1 MPSSPSVSRLV
12 RLSEIIARN
21 SKLLNSHLIEKK
33 LPQPSF
39 SADAPPDGIYIGKNE
54 PRRKELERAKRELV
68 SATNELY
75 DLSVGPRESVR
86 NLAWD
91 FNRQLSL
98 HFIQHFKIAQAFAPS
113 ETITFTEL
121 SVRTKTPLHELKRL
135 VRHAISAN
143 RIFTEPV
150 KNTIAHTAASR
161 VLAEDKT
168 ADAWAGMCL
177 EEFWPGAVGAVEAL
191 ERWPG
196 SQEPVHTGLSVSLG
210 KEKHLW
216 EVVTSAP
223 ERMHRF
229 GLGMKSHSEAEGFEV
244 DHLVENYDWGRL
256 AGADGAPGVVVD
268 VGGSLGYTCVA
279 IRRAHPSLKFIV
291 QDLGKVH
298 AKTNAAEQLPEE
310 MKNRI
315 EFMTHDFFEPQP
327 VKGAD
332 VYLIRWCLHN
342 WSDKYSIKIL
352 RALVPGLKK
361 GARVV
366 INDGAAEEVDAD
378 IAEHRAMRNLDL
390 IMLEGLNARERD
402 LGEWEDLFAEAD
414 ERFVFMGARPSG
426 RMWIIEAEWNG
437 EDMF

>member
-1 MPSSPSVSRLV
+1 M
-12 RLSEIIARN
+12 
-21 SKLLNSHLIEKK
+21 
-33 LPQPSF
+33 
-39 SADAPPDGIYIGKNE
+39 
-54 PRRKELERAKRELV
+54 
-68 SATNELY
+68 
-75 DLSVGPRESVR
+75 
-86 NLAWD
+86 
-91 FNRQLSL
+91 
-98 HFIQHFKIAQAFAPS
+98 
-113 ETITFTEL
+113 
-121 SVRTKTPLHELKRL
+121 
-135 VRHAISAN
+135 
-143 RIFTEPV
+143 

-196 SQEPVHTGLSVSLG
+196 SQEPKHTGLSVTLG

-223 ERMHRF
+223 ERMQRF

-244 DHLVENYDWGRL
+244 DHLVEHYDWGRL
-256 AGADGAPGVVVD
+256 GGDDGAPGLVID

-279 IRRAHPSLKFIV
+279 IGRAYPTLNFIV
-291 QDLGKVH
+291 QDLGKVY
-298 AKTNAAEQLPEE
+298 AKTNAAELIPEE
-310 MKNRI
+310 MKNKI

-342 WSDKYSIKIL
+342 WSDKYAIKIL

-366 INDGAAEEVDAD
+366 VNDGVVPEPKPPGASWRSSADLTKAEQEGTGADLEPAEEVDAD
-378 IAEHRAMRNLDL
+378 IAEDRAMRNLDL

-402 LGEWEDLFAEAD
+402 LDEWENLFAEAD
-414 ERFVFMGARPSG
+414 ERFVFRGAWQAG